1 MCCRIHLSCTALQN
15 LTDAAGYDCAA
26 NLAAGPLYERA
37 STLPK
42 HPPLLA
48 IELTSALASGTL
60 SCCPCTSKAE
70 ICSLT
75 SAPGTGKIL
84 FLLHRIPLH
93 PHFNLWH
100 SVQASPSKRRK
111 GGRIPRVPE
120 IGHPHASDTYD
131 AISASLTALDL
142 TPMCCR
148 TLRQKG
154 SQNEVS
160 YSINFASR
168 YLLYLQSWSCSKT
181 KTDRRHLL
189 HLGRRYDQ

>member
-1 MCCRIHLSCTALQN
+1 MRQVTIAQRILPPALFKN
-15 LTDAAGYDCAA
+15 
-26 NLAAGPLYERA
+26 RA
-37 STLPK
+37 SIVPK
-42 HPPLLA
+42 HLPLLA
-48 IELTSALASGTL
+48 MELNFGPDLRHTELLPMYKQIRNLFISLRSRNGKNSFSSSPNPSSPPLQLVAFCSGV
-60 SCCPCTSKAE
+60 SFQKAR
-70 ICSLT
+70 
-75 SAPGTGKIL
+75 GW
-84 FLLHRIPLH
+84 
-93 PHFNLWH
+93 PH
-100 SVQASPSKRRK
+100 SP
-111 GGRIPRVPE
+111 VPK
-120 IGHPHASDTYD
+120 IGHLHASDTYD

-181 KTDRRHLL
+181 KTTRRHLL